1 MQQILSQRRECKQT
15 INFRD
20 DLSEYSSPSTWGDRS
35 GPLSLCD
42 HQIAPEGLQA
52 RRTAGEAVLHAQWDA
67 QWERHCEASTDSC
80 RCLSQRRARL
90 CLGAV
95 ALGLTGL
102 RLKALQHMQSRPVV
116 FTWAEVQSFILLPSE
131 GRGPCLIAVGTF
143 RLRDDGSREWLLQAA
158 GLRSRA
164 QWALRMVAAVLRDR
178 RGDLGG
184 PGIGGGGC
192 KCCGSSRS
200 SRMSTA
206 LYMDMVRITCEVAR
220 TRPSA
225 KGMEGLVEVLNLMT
239 ESSWEGQ
246 SPGMAILESPVASA
260 PHFPMAA
267 LRRFSDSVRRAH
279 SDFLNWQQWLE
290 VALLLR
296 PPGPLGVD
304 LWCSKLLPFLCPQ
317 NPALRD
323 TADPS
328 VYPSAVAAQLAAAA
342 ERCRR
347 TLS

>member
-15 INFRD
+15 IHFRD

-42 HQIAPEGLQA
+42 HRIASDGLQA
-52 RRTAGEAVLHAQWDA
+52 RRTAGEALLHA
-67 QWERHCEASTDSC
+67 QWERHCEASTDGC
-80 RCLSQRRARL
+80 RCVSQRRARL
-90 CLGAV
+90 CLGGL

-116 FTWAEVQSFILLPSE
+116 FTWAEVQSFYLPPSE
-131 GRGPCLIAVGTF
+131 GRGPCLIAVGTY
-143 RLRDDGSREWLLQAA
+143 DGSREWLLQA
-158 GLRSRA
+158 GSLRSRA
-164 QWALRMVAAVLRDR
+164 QWALDMVAAVLRDR
-178 RGDLGG
+178 RSDLGG
-184 PGIGGGGC
+184 QGISGGVG

-200 SRMSTA
+200 GRISTA

-225 KGMEGLVEVLNLMT
+225 KGMEALVEVLYLMT

-246 SPGMAILESPVASA
+246 SPGMAILESPAASTA

-296 PPGPLGVD
+296 SPGPLGAD
-304 LWCSKLLPFLCPQ
+304 LWCSKVLPFLCPQ
-317 NPALRD
+317 DPALCD
-323 TADPS
+323 AADPS

>member
-15 INFRD
+15 IHFRD

-42 HQIAPEGLQA
+42 HRIAPEGLQA
-52 RRTAGEAVLHAQWDA
+52 RRTAGEALLHA

-80 RCLSQRRARL
+80 RCVSQRRARL
-90 CLGAV
+90 CLGGL

-143 RLRDDGSREWLLQAA
+143 RLRDDGSREWLLQA
-158 GLRSRA
+158 GSLRSRA
-164 QWALRMVAAVLRDR
+164 QWALDMVAAVLRDR
-178 RGDLGG
+178 RGELGG
-184 PGIGGGGC
+184 QGISGGGC

-200 SRMSTA
+200 NRISTA

-220 TRPSA
+220 AHPSA
-225 KGMEGLVEVLNLMT
+225 KEMQGLVEVLNLMT
-239 ESSWEGQ
+239 DSSWEGQ
-246 SPGMAILESPVASA
+246 SPSLAILESPAAATA

-267 LRRFSDSVRRAH
+267 LRRFSDSVLRAH
-279 SDFLNWQQWLE
+279 SAFLNWQQWLE

-296 PPGPLGVD
+296 SPGPLGVD
-304 LWCSKLLPFLCPQ
+304 LWCTKVLPFLCPQ
-317 NPALRD
+317 DPALRD